1 MKTHR
6 TQSTT
11 LALTLAA
18 VAGLAGA
25 GTAHAATIRGT
36 ISADFITTVNIQSP
50 VINSTVDTARFRF
63 SRDDTAGPGVDNML
77 ARNFTAYCA
86 EANQGATLFESHL
99 YNVQT
104 GAERGLTSTQ
114 EMLLSRL
121 WATKLPEVN
130 TLNESVGF
138 QLAVW
143 EILYDTNLNV
153 TSGPFLVTG
162 SASAA
167 TIAQGYLNMVSDGE
181 FSTNLPLPTMKFLQS
196 STRQDL
202 ITAGPPIPA
211 AGTGAAALAG
221 LGLMARRRRKA
232 ADRVN

>member
-1 MKTHR
+1 MKTNR
-6 TQSTT
+6 AQCTALVLTVAA
-11 LALTLAA
+11 LAS
-18 VAGLAGA
+18 LAGT
-25 GTAHAATIRGT
+25 GSAHAATIRGS
-36 ISADFITTVNIQSP
+36 ISADFITTVSIQSP

-63 SRDDTAGPGVDNML
+63 SRDDTAGPGVDSML
-77 ARNFTAYCA
+77 ARSFTAYCA

-114 EMLLSRL
+114 ESLLSRL

-138 QLAVW
+138 QIAVW
-143 EILYDTNLNV
+143 EILYDTNLDV
-153 TSGPFLVTG
+153 SSGPFLVTG
-162 SASAA
+162 SANAA
-167 TIAQGYLNMVSDGE
+167 AIAQGYLNMVSDGE
-181 FSTNLPLPTMKFLQS
+181 FTTNLPLPTMKFLQS

-221 LGLMARRRRKA
+221 LGLIGRRRRKTTERA
-232 ADRVN
+232 N

>member
-6 TQSTT
+6 TQSTA
-11 LALTLAA
+11 LALTIAA

-25 GTAHAATIRGT
+25 GSAQAATVRGT
-36 ISADFITTVNIQSP
+36 IAADFITTVNIQSP

-63 SRDDTAGPGVDNML
+63 NRDDTAGPGVDNML
-77 ARNFTAYCA
+77 ARSFTAYCA

-99 YNVQT
+99 YTVQS
-104 GAERGLTSTQ
+104 GAERGLSSTQ

-121 WATKLPEVN
+121 WASKLPEVN

-153 TSGPFLVTG
+153 SSGPFLVTG
-162 SASAA
+162 SSSAA
-167 TIAQGYLNMVSDGE
+167 AIAQGYLDMVSGE
-181 FSTNLPLPTMKFLQS
+181 DFTTNNPLPTMKFLQS

-221 LGLMARRRRKA
+221 LGLMARRRRKTTNC
-232 ADRVN
+232 VN